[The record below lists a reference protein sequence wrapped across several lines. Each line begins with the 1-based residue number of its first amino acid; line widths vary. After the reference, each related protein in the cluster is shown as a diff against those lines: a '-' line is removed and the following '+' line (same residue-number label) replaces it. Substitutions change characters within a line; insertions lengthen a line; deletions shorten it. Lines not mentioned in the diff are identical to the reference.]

1 MARSGLMATARLAR
15 GVRRTALLALALGGA
30 ACAPDPAPPP
40 AWPPGALLVGRASAL
55 ASLAGQLARIEGT
68 PAAREALAWRAADL
82 PDCDVVEAQAPQ
94 ASLAALREGLRC
106 ADPGGPLAAVHRDRG
121 ERALAFA
128 WPLGLERLTG
138 SVDVSAS
145 GDLEL
150 RFEIPGGAFAGP
162 RALLRPG
169 VTQPGPAVLGGADAL
184 LHARL
189 RPEGGI
195 DLPALL
201 AQGSQ
206 ADQLF
211 ALRSQ
216 LFGAAVLD
224 GTWELA
230 LYLPAEGERL
240 PRVALALGIRHRS
253 VAQAAAARFLDE
265 VEAAWPVRRTP
276 FAVGDAPGACLRE
289 LRVLP
294 GLAPCY
300 VATERALV
308 VGWSDASVRKALDG
322 SAPALPASGGLVADL
337 AKLPAADAR
346 IAAPELPSGAPAWP
360 WRRLVAEPLHA
371 GPSVGL
377 RLALAGKVGA

>member
-1 MARSGLMATARLAR
+1 MAASGLTATARLAC
-15 GVRRTALLALALGGA
+15 GVRRTALLALALGA
-30 ACAPDPAPPP
+30 AGCAPDPAPPEP
-40 AWPPGALLVGRASAL
+40 WPPGALLVGRAAAL
-55 ASLAGQLARIEGT
+55 ASVAEQLARIEGT
-68 PAAREALAWRAADL
+68 PAAREALAWRAAL
-82 PDCDVVEAQAPQ
+82 PDCDIVEAQAPQ
-94 ASLAALREGLRC
+94 ANLAALRTGLRC
-106 ADPGGPLAAVHRDRG
+106 ADPRGPLAAVHRDRG

-128 WPLGLERLTG
+128 WPLGEQRVSG
-138 SVDVSAS
+138 SVDVSAN

-150 RFEIPGGAFAGP
+150 HFEVPGEAFEGP

-169 VTQPGPAVLGGADAL
+169 IAEPGPAVLGGADAL

-211 ALRSQ
+211 ALRSE
-216 LFGAAVLD
+216 LFGAAILD

-230 LYLPAEGERL
+230 LYLPAAGERL
-240 PRVALALGIRHRS
+240 PRIALALGIRHTS

-265 VEAAWPVRRTP
+265 VEAAWPVQRTA
-276 FAVGDAPGACLRE
+276 FAVGDAPGACLRD
-289 LRVLP
+289 LRLLP

-300 VATERALV
+300 VATEDALV
-308 VGWSDASVRKALDG
+308 VGWNDASVRKALDG

-377 RLALAGKVGA
+377 RLALAGEGGA